1 MAQDN
6 NREVETKMNLITKT
20 KRPLPQ
26 RKKLPLYHIK
36 QSIML
41 CIFRLLSQ

>member
-6 NREVETKMNLITKT
+6 YREVETKMNSIATT
-20 KRPLPQ
+20 KRPLLQ
-26 RKKLPLYHIK
+26 QKKLPLYDIK